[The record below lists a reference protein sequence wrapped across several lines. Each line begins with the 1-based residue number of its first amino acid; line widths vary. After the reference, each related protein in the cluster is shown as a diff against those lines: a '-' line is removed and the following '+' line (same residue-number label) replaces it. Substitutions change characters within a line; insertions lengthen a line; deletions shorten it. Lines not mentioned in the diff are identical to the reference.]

1 MKVLSI
7 RKQKDGSAK
16 LTLELDQTE
25 FDVLF
30 RYGLQLW
37 AGKKAK
43 VLTMEEAKRLK
54 IRPKKKYEISDEEAR
69 LCIEKAVNDILR
81 KAIRRK

>member
-7 RKQKDGSAK
+7 RKQKDGSA
-16 LTLELDQTE
+16 LMTLELNPKE
-25 FDVLF
+25 EGVLF
-30 RYGLQLW
+30 RYGLQL
-37 AGKKAK
+37 AVGKKAK

-54 IRPKKKYEISDEEAR
+54 IRPKKRWEISDEESR